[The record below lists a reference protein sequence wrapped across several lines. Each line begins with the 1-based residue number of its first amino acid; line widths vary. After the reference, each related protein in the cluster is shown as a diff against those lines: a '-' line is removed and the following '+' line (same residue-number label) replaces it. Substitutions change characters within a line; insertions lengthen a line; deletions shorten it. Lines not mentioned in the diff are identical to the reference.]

1 MSTGTDPPTLDLRAL
16 SLNRAQGPSKAPSR
30 LLLHHVTTSRPLS
43 PPPPVPP
50 VKSEDDEM
58 EDLYG
63 PPLGLPSPYAP
74 PPPPRVRPHTP
85 SPSPCLQYPPEPEL
99 RVLPALAAKDPHV
112 LAVLER
118 QELRE
123 AARVRQGTR
132 KVQAVRDAGKKR
144 GGLVLAADRTKA
156 EATLARTAQAS
167 RSSWTWTPM
176 RT

>member
-1 MSTGTDPPTLDLRAL
+1 
-16 SLNRAQGPSKAPSR
+16 
-30 LLLHHVTTSRPLS
+30 
-43 PPPPVPP
+43 
-50 VKSEDDEM
+50 
-58 EDLYG
+58 
-63 PPLGLPSPYAP
+63 
-74 PPPPRVRPHTP
+74 
-85 SPSPCLQYPPEPEL
+85 
-99 RVLPALAAKDPHV
+99 LAAKDPHV

-132 KVQAVRDAGKKR
+132 KAQAVRGAGKKR

-156 EATLARTAQAS
+156 EATLARTAQSS